1 MISLS
6 ESCCARFRWSESTFV
21 GRIVLRGLDRGA
33 RVVVPLVALF
43 LGDYFQSA
51 RMVCQR
57 QSEATVTEGG
67 Q

>member
-1 MISLS
+1 M
-6 ESCCARFRWSESTFV
+6 

-57 QSEATVTEGG
+57 QSEATVQGG
-67 Q
+67 VQ